1 MSVVTDSLYDQS
13 KRHALQ
19 SAVIDFQ
26 HERWDNEAQ
35 FFQHLDAFEVSN
47 QAGQ

>member
-1 MSVVTDSLYDQS
+1 MSATDSLYDQS
-13 KRHALQ
+13 KRHALH
-19 SAVIDFQ
+19 SAVIDLQ

-35 FFQHLDAFEVSN
+35 FFRYLDAVEVSN

>member
-1 MSVVTDSLYDQS
+1 MSVSDSLYDQS
-13 KRHALQ
+13 KRHALH

-35 FFQHLDAFEVSN
+35 FFQYLNTFEVSN